1 MQCSQIEFFFFPLPQ
16 FIKRIRYSARLVV
29 WTKVTENSK
38 CLKVASINGLKLEDD
53 KKEETD
59 QKELSKPYSGQVA
72 KTSVST
78 ARIRVERWTLNHCQ
92 RRLLVNSSDHHTS
105 KLHMRSYWNGNW
117 VKKRKVICTNECRSH
132 VRQRCCWVNSQL
144 HEGKLKW

>member
-1 MQCSQIEFFFFPLPQ
+1 MQRSQIDFFFLPLPQ
-16 FIKRIRYSARLVV
+16 LIKRIRYSARLVV

-59 QKELSKPYSGQVA
+59 SDQKELSKPYSGQVA

-78 ARIRVERWTLNHCQ
+78 WPESGLNVERWTT
-92 RRLLVNSSDHHTS
+92 VNDDYS
-105 KLHMRSYWNGNW
+105 
-117 VKKRKVICTNECRSH
+117 
-132 VRQRCCWVNSQL
+132 
-144 HEGKLKW
+144 

>member
-1 MQCSQIEFFFFPLPQ
+1 MQSFTTVFLLGSEEVCFQQLLQSYAMLTDWLFFLFPLPQ

-78 ARIRVERWTLNHCQ
+78 WPESGLNVERWTT
-92 RRLLVNSSDHHTS
+92 VNDDYS
-105 KLHMRSYWNGNW
+105 
-117 VKKRKVICTNECRSH
+117 
-132 VRQRCCWVNSQL
+132 
-144 HEGKLKW
+144 